1 MTCLSCLSAGMQP
14 ADFGSPRRCAFE
26 SPEFSPENWN
36 CATLSALRDQA
47 IFRHRDDQENG
58 SICIIPLPLNDIQ
71 QGYIVLSFYKDR
83 GSVGRAIVMHDGED
97 PKVLTLQVAEV
108 CLGVTA

>member
-26 SPEFSPENWN
+26 FGDFNGDNWQ
-36 CATLSALRDQA
+36 CATLNALRDQS

-58 SICIIPLPLNDIQ
+58 SICIIPLPVNDIQ

-83 GSVGRAIVMHDGED
+83 GSVGRAIVMNDEEE
-97 PKVLTLQVAEV
+97 PKVLTLRVAEV
-108 CLGVTA
+108 CLGVTS